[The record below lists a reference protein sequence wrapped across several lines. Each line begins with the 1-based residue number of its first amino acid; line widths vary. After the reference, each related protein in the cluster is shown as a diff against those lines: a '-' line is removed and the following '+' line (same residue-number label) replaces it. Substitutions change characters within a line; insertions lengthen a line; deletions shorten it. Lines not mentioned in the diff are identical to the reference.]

1 MRKALTSYATLCP
14 DPCFQSGVCKIQRGQ
29 WRLLTDDEVE
39 ACESLLK
46 GNVSRSDS
54 ESTQEAI
61 PGSPDLETRLQRI
74 SENIAQAANEPD
86 SPYIDCNFIFG
97 SAAQVEQMW
106 SQAKYI
112 LSQQRSRMSPIL
124 FETILYL
131 KINDRFWDKKTVH
144 EAISMA
150 AAEGASDRRRR
161 REQEE
166 LEQENL
172 HHQCMCG

>member
-1 MRKALTSYATLCP
+1 M
-14 DPCFQSGVCKIQRGQ
+14 
-29 WRLLTDDEVE
+29 

-46 GNVSRSDS
+46 ENVGSSDS
-54 ESTQEAI
+54 ESTQEST

-74 SENIAQAANEPD
+74 CEKNAQAAIQPD

-112 LSQQRSRMSPIL
+112 LSQQRSRMSPRL

-131 KINDRFWDKKTVH
+131 KINDRFWDNNTVQ

-150 AAEGASDRRRR
+150 AAQDASDRRRK
-161 REQEE
+161 REPEE
-166 LEQENL
+166 LEQEDL
-172 HHQCMCG
+172 HL